1 MAKDTAA
8 DLLSCVPI
16 FEGLSR
22 KELRHVIN
30 ASKEVEFPA
39 GRTIVV
45 EGDTGTAFHM
55 ILKGKARVT
64 VHGRTKARLG
74 AGDYFGEM
82 SLIDRGMRSATVIA
96 ETPVR
101 TLSLVS
107 WSFLP
112 LLDEMPSVA
121 KKMLVVMSQR
131 LRASERAASHTH

>member
-1 MAKDTAA
+1 MAKSSTAE
-8 DLLSCVPI
+8 LLNCVPI

-39 GRTIVV
+39 GRAIVK
-45 EGDTGTAFHM
+45 EGDTGAAFHM

-64 VHGRTKARLG
+64 VRGRTKGRLG
-74 AGDYFGEM
+74 PGDYFGEM
-82 SLIDRGMRSATVIA
+82 SLIDRGARSATVVA

-121 KKMLVVMSQR
+121 KKMLIVMSQR
-131 LRASERAASHTH
+131 LRTSEGTNHTH